1 MDRLYPD
8 NRQSRDWD
16 GKSQRFYDET
26 MRRVDVPLKDRR

>member
-16 GKSQRFYDET
+16 GESQRFYDEI
-26 MRRVDVPLKDRR
+26 MRRVDVPLKDLR